1 MSLARIGRVTT
12 EECLLVERPLDVV
25 DLDVVVV
32 VLDLV
37 LVVVLDVVIVVVVVN
52 LVVVVEVECSRMK
65 WQLLFIETFHE
76 E

>member
-1 MSLARIGRVTT
+1 M
-12 EECLLVERPLDVV
+12 
-25 DLDVVVV
+25 VV